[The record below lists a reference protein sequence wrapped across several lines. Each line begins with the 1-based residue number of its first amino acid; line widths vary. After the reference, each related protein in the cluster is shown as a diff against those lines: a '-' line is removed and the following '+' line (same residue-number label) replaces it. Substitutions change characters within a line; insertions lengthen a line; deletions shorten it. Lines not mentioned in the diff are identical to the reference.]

1 MGNGEPNH
9 RTVGQ
14 VDGTLNESFTKG
26 ATTHHNA
33 SVVVLNG
40 TRNYLSSRGGIAID
54 EDYHL
59 TFGKE
64 SATIGLIFCARHTTT
79 LSIDDEVASIQELIG
94 YLHGSM
100 QIPSPIL
107 LQVKNE
113 RLHAFFLQLLQTLA
127 ELIVCGGAKTAN
139 ADVAHLWTNHISS
152 IDRLHRN
159 LVASNNKQQGVGN
172 AATNNAQVD
181 FRSLGTTQTTH
192 NLLLGHFHTS
202 NSGIVDRDD
211 TIASQDTHLL
221 RRTSADGLNDQQGIL
236 YHIKL
241 NTNAFEVA
249 LQGFVGF
256 LHLLGSEVT
265 AMRV

>member
-1 MGNGEPNH
+1 
-9 RTVGQ
+9 
-14 VDGTLNESFTKG
+14 
-26 ATTHHNA
+26 
-33 SVVVLNG
+33 
-40 TRNYLSSRGGIAID
+40 
-54 EDYHL
+54 
-59 TFGKE
+59 
-64 SATIGLIFCARHTTT
+64 
-79 LSIDDEVASIQELIG
+79 
-94 YLHGSM
+94 M

-107 LQVKNE
+107 LQVEDE
-113 RLHAFFLQLLQTLA
+113 RLHVFFLQSFQTLA
-127 ELIVCGGAKTAN
+127 ELIVGGGAKTAN

-152 IDRLHRN
+152 IDRLDRN
-159 LVASNNKQQGVGN
+159 LVASNNEQQGVGN

-192 NLLLGHFHTS
+192 NLLLGHLHTS
-202 NSGIVDRDD
+202 NSRIVDGDD
-211 TIASQDTHLL
+211 AVASQDTHLL